1 MPAGLDKDD
10 WSDSDYDLTEDEES
24 SDSSLSN
31 RIDGFLALQAP
42 LDKEVNDEITA
53 TISTPCLKNSTARID
68 RQGFEIT
75 QTLESNSSKRDSNKR
90 DFC

>member
-42 LDKEVNDEITA
+42 LDKEEINDEITA

-68 RQGFEIT
+68 RHWSGYYYF
-75 QTLESNSSKRDSNKR
+75 
-90 DFC
+90 